1 MRYTF
6 VPSLNPIMAKSKY
19 NRIKIVL
26 AEKNITNRDLAA
38 GIGKTEATVSR
49 WCTNEVQP
57 SIETLYTV
65 AKYLD
70 VEVRELLIPSKEK

>member
-1 MRYTF
+1 MRYIF
-6 VPSLNPIMAKSKY
+6 AVLSSDMSKGKY

-57 SIETLYTV
+57 SIETLYQV

-70 VEVRELLIPSKEK
+70 VEVRELLVLSKEK

>member
-1 MRYTF
+1 
-6 VPSLNPIMAKSKY
+6 MAKSKF

-26 AEKNITNRDLAA
+26 AEKNVTNRDLAA
-38 GIGKTEATVSR
+38 GIRKTEATVSR

-57 SIETLYTV
+57 SIETLYAV

-70 VEVRELLIPSKEK
+70 VEVRELLIPSKER